1 MLSKK
6 TLIIAC
12 CIFFSN
18 TIHAQITVVK
28 ENEQR
33 AFPKNMPAGN
43 YSGIAHIDGNEYAIV
58 SDKSEKD
65 GFHIFNIDIDY
76 ISGEIINVAEK
87 AFLGDS
93 LYNGDC
99 EGIAYRRSTST
110 FFICREAD
118 ATIVELDSTGK
129 ITGRSLAIPDVY
141 KHDIGNYGLESLA
154 YDDEKHL
161 FWTINESTLACD
173 GKRASSTN
181 AVRNILRLQSF
192 SDDLQPQM
200 QYAYMMD
207 APTIHSKSSE
217 YAMGVSEITPVGGGR
232 LLVLEREF
240 YVPKAKLGAFVQ
252 CKLYEIEP
260 NESLAIMP
268 DTPVEK
274 MYLLP
279 KRLVHSFTTKLNIFD
294 RSLANYEGM
303 CLGPTLKDGSKVLIL
318 VSDSQNRY
326 RGILKDWFKTIVLK

>member
-1 MLSKK
+1 MPSKK
-6 TLIIAC
+6 IFIIAC
-12 CIFFSN
+12 CIFLSN
-18 TIHAQITVVK
+18 AIHAQITVVR

-33 AFPKNMPAGN
+33 SFPKHIPAGI
-43 YSGIAHIDGNEYAIV
+43 YSGITYIGGNEYAIV

-65 GFHIFNIDIDY
+65 GFHIFNIDIDS

-118 ATIVELDSTGK
+118 ATIIELDSTGHV
-129 ITGRSLAIPDVY
+129 TGRNLAVPDIY
-141 KHDIGNYGLESLA
+141 KHSTGNYGLESLA

-161 FWTINESTLACD
+161 FWTINESTLAND
-173 GKRASSTN
+173 GKQATSTN

-240 YVPKAKLGAFVQ
+240 YVPKTKLGVFVQ
-252 CKLYEIEP
+252 CKLYEIEL
-260 NESLAIMP
+260 NENFAITS
-268 DTPVEK
+268 DTPVDN
-274 MYLLP
+274 MYFLP
-279 KRLVHSFTTKLNIFD
+279 KRFVHSFTTKLNILTGHWPIMKGCASARHLKMEAKCLF
-294 RSLANYEGM
+294 SLAIRK
-303 CLGPTLKDGSKVLIL
+303 T
-318 VSDSQNRY
+318 
-326 RGILKDWFKTIVLK
+326 GIVEY

>member
-6 TLIIAC
+6 ILITAC
-12 CIFFSN
+12 CIFLSN
-18 TIHAQITVVK
+18 ATHAQITVIK
-28 ENEQR
+28 ENKQR

-43 YSGIAHIDGNEYAIV
+43 YSGITYIGGNEYATV

-65 GFHIFNIDIDY
+65 GFYIFHIDINS
-76 ISGEIINVAEK
+76 ITGEITNVAEK
-87 AFLGDS
+87 AFLCDS

-118 ATIVELDSTGK
+118 ATIIELDSTGHV
-129 ITGRSLAIPDVY
+129 TGRGLAVPDIY
-141 KHDIGNYGLESLA
+141 KHSTGNYGLESLA
-154 YDDEKHL
+154 YDDESLL
-161 FWTINESTLACD
+161 FWTMNESTLACD
-173 GKRASSTN
+173 GQQATSTN

-192 SDDLQPQM
+192 SDDLQPHM

-260 NESLAIMP
+260 NESLAITP
-268 DTPVEK
+268 DTPAEN
-274 MYLLP
+274 MYFLP
-279 KRLVHSFTTKLNIFD
+279 KRFVYSFTTKLNIFD